1 MPSYNGLPDGRV
13 SIVIMRC
20 QLTSCPEGGGRGG
33 SEGGSHGSDDN
44 ADSSNNCNKGSSLRW
59 LQKSGQEEGVNRKKD
74 KQNAAVKREA
84 CKERTQNGKIQ
95 KKEKLK

>member
-1 MPSYNGLPDGRV
+1 M

-44 ADSSNNCNKGSSLRW
+44 ADSSSNSHNNCNKGSSLRW

-74 KQNAAVKREA
+74 KQNAAVKREV

-95 KKEKLK
+95 KKKN

>member
-1 MPSYNGLPDGRV
+1 MPVDELPR
-13 SIVIMRC
+13 
-20 QLTSCPEGGGRGG
+20 GGGRGG

-44 ADSSNNCNKGSSLRW
+44 ADSNNNNCNKGSSLRW

-84 CKERTQNGKIQ
+84 CKERTQNGKNQ
-95 KKEKLK
+95 KKKN